1 MITTKL
7 INDMAPNKLLLVLI
21 ASLFFVS
28 NSKAQAF
35 DFNQGGFQE
44 ENYLVEL
51 PYENIRGKIVVTV
64 LVSGQ
69 PKRFILDTGAP
80 MAISERVYQEINPP
94 IFSKQEISDIN
105 NKKDSLV
112 IVLLNDLKLNNSL
125 ISGIPAVVIKDGILK
140 ECFDVDG
147 FIGSNAL
154 RNSVI
159 QFDSKSKIIRIA
171 SDISKLNISA
181 AKETDIV
188 LDRQSSPILKIK
200 IGKNISEMLIFDS
213 GADEF
218 YSMSN
223 ENLKKFKKAKGFEI
237 LAESDG
243 SNSIG
248 LYGVADNT
256 RTFRLAIP
264 SLIFNE
270 VEISDV
276 VAESHSDENSRIGA
290 KVLDY
295 GIFTIDYQK
304 RKSYFE
310 PFEQHLKSNEKFWTV
325 NPSFM
330 EGKLVVG
337 KIWTKEIKKMI
348 SIGDPIVSINGMSTA
363 GMTICDVLMKLSLDT
378 LMKATIEVK
387 TKSGQIETIE
397 IAKHPETSQ

>member
-1 MITTKL
+1 MIATKL

-21 ASLFFVS
+21 ASLFFVLD
-28 NSKAQAF
+28 SKAQAF

-51 PYENIRGKIVVTV
+51 PYENIRGKIVITV
-64 LVSGQ
+64 QVSGQ
-69 PKRFILDTGAP
+69 PKRFLLDTGAP
-80 MAISERVYQEINPP
+80 VAISERVYQEINPT
-94 IFSKQEISDIN
+94 ILSKQEISDVN
-105 NKKDSLV
+105 NKKDSLLV
-112 IVLLNDLKLNNSL
+112 VLLNDLKLNNSL
-125 ISGIPAVVIKDGILK
+125 LSGIPAVVIKESLFKD
-140 ECFDVDG
+140 CFDVDG
-147 FIGSNAL
+147 FLGSNAL
-154 RNSVI
+154 RNSVV
-159 QFDSKSKIIRIA
+159 QFDSKRKIIRIA
-171 SDISKLNISA
+171 NDISKLNIGA

-200 IGKNISEMLIFDS
+200 IGKNISEMLLFDS

-248 LYGVADNT
+248 LYGVANNT
-256 RTFRLAIP
+256 QTFRLVIP
-264 SLIFNE
+264 SLIFNDI
-270 VEISDV
+270 EISDV

-295 GIFTIDYQK
+295 GIFTIDYK
-304 RKSYFE
+304 KMKSYFE
-310 PFEQHLKSNEKFWTV
+310 PVEQPIKFREKYWTV
-325 NPSFM
+325 NPSFV

-337 KIWTKEIKKMI
+337 KIWAKEIKKMI
-348 SIGDPIVSINGMSTA
+348 SIGDPIVSINGMRTA

-378 LMKATIEVK
+378 LMKATIEVQ
-387 TKSGQIETIE
+387 TKSGKVQMVE
-397 IAKHPETSQ
+397 ISKN

>member
-1 MITTKL
+1 MVTTKL
-7 INDMAPNKLLLVLI
+7 INDMAPNKFLLVLI
-21 ASLFFVS
+21 ASLLFILS
-28 NSKAQAF
+28 SKAQVF
-35 DFNQGGFQE
+35 EFNQGGFQE

-51 PYENIRGKIVVTV
+51 PYENIRSKIIVTV
-64 LVSGQ
+64 EISGQ
-69 PKRFILDTGAP
+69 PKKFILDTGAP

-94 IFSKQEISDIN
+94 IFSKQEISDIH

-125 ISGIPAVVIKDGILK
+125 ISGIPAVVIQESILK
-140 ECFDVDG
+140 ECFNVDG

-171 SDISKLNISA
+171 SDVSKLNISA

-200 IGKNISEMLIFDS
+200 IGENISEMLIFDS

-264 SLIFNE
+264 SLIFNDIG
-270 VEISDV
+270 ISDV
-276 VAESHSDENSRIGA
+276 VAESHSDDNSRIGA

-295 GIFTIDYQK
+295 GIFTIDFK
-304 RKSYFE
+304 NKKSYFE
-310 PFEQHLKSNEKFWTV
+310 PFEQSLKFREKYWTV

-330 EGKLVVG
+330 DGKLVVG

-387 TKSGQIETIE
+387 TKSGQVETVE
-397 IAKHPETSQ
+397 ISKY

>member
-1 MITTKL
+1 MVTTKL
-7 INDMAPNKLLLVLI
+7 INDMAPNKFLLVLI
-21 ASLFFVS
+21 ASLLFILS
-28 NSKAQAF
+28 SKAQVF
-35 DFNQGGFQE
+35 EFNQGGFQE

-51 PYENIRGKIVVTV
+51 PYENIRSKIIVTV
-64 LVSGQ
+64 EISGQ
-69 PKRFILDTGAP
+69 PKKFILDTGAP

-94 IFSKQEISDIN
+94 IFSKQEISDIH

-125 ISGIPAVVIKDGILK
+125 ISGIPAVVIQESILK
-140 ECFDVDG
+140 ECFNVDG

-171 SDISKLNISA
+171 SDVSKLNISA

-200 IGKNISEMLIFDS
+200 IGENISEMLIFDS

-237 LAESDG
+237 LSKSDG

-256 RTFRLAIP
+256 QTFRLAIP
-264 SLIFNE
+264 SLIFNDI
-270 VEISDV
+270 EISDV
-276 VAESHSDENSRIGA
+276 VAESHSDDNSRIGA

-295 GIFTIDYQK
+295 GIFTIDFK
-304 RKSYFE
+304 NKKSYFE
-310 PFEQHLKSNEKFWTV
+310 PFEQSLKFREKYWTV

-330 EGKLVVG
+330 DGKLVVG

-387 TKSGQIETIE
+387 TKSGDVQTIE
-397 IAKHPETSQ
+397 IRKY

>member
-1 MITTKL
+1 MIKTKL
-7 INDMAPNKLLLVLI
+7 LNDMAPNKLLLVLI
-21 ASLFFVS
+21 ASLFFVLDT
-28 NSKAQAF
+28 KAQAF
-35 DFNQGGFQE
+35 DFNQGGFQD

-51 PYENIRGKIVVTV
+51 PYESIRGKIVVTV
-64 LVSGQ
+64 QVSGQ
-69 PKRFILDTGAP
+69 PKRFLLDTGAP
-80 MAISERVYQEINPP
+80 VAISERVYQEINPP
-94 IFSKQEISDIN
+94 ILSKQEISDIH
-105 NKKDSLV
+105 NKKDSLL
-112 IVLLNDLKLNNSL
+112 IVLLNDLKLDNSL
-125 ISGIPAVVIKDGILK
+125 ISGIPAVVIKESILK
-140 ECFDVDG
+140 ECFNVDG

-159 QFDSKSKIIRIA
+159 QFDSKRKIIRIA
-171 SDISKLNISA
+171 SDVSKLNISA
-181 AKETDIV
+181 AKGTDIV

-200 IGKNISEMLIFDS
+200 IGENVSEMLIFDS

-264 SLIFNE
+264 SLIFNDI
-270 VEISDV
+270 EINDV
-276 VAESHSDENSRIGA
+276 VAESHADENSRIGA

-295 GIFTIDYQK
+295 GIFTIDFK
-304 RKSYFE
+304 NRKSYFE
-310 PFEQHLKSNEKFWTV
+310 PFEQSLKFKEKYWTV

-330 EGKLVVG
+330 DGKLVVG
-337 KIWTKEIKKMI
+337 KIWPKEIKKMI

-363 GMTICDVLMKLSLDT
+363 GMTICDALMKSPLDT

-387 TKSGQIETIE
+387 TKSGDVKMVE
-397 IAKHPETSQ
+397 IVKN

>member
-1 MITTKL
+1 MFVRQIVITKL

-28 NSKAQAF
+28 NSKAQTF
-35 DFNQGGFQE
+35 GFNEGGFQE
-44 ENYLVEL
+44 ENYLIEL
-51 PYENIRGKIVVTV
+51 PYENIRSKIIITV
-64 LVSGQ
+64 EISGL
-69 PKRFILDTGAP
+69 PKRFLLDTGAP

-94 IFSKQEISDIN
+94 ILSKQEISDIH
-105 NKKDSLV
+105 NKKDSLL

-125 ISGIPAVVIKDGILK
+125 ISGIPTVVIKESILK
-140 ECFDVDG
+140 ECFNVDG
-147 FIGSNAL
+147 LIGSNAL

-171 SDISKLNISA
+171 SDISKLNIGA

-200 IGKNISEMLIFDS
+200 IGENISEMLIFDS

-237 LAESDG
+237 LAKSDG

-256 RTFRLAIP
+256 QTFRLVIP
-264 SLIFNE
+264 GFIFND

-276 VAESHSDENSRIGA
+276 VAETHSDENSRIGA

-295 GIFTIDYQK
+295 GILTIDYQK
-304 RKSYFE
+304 KKSYFE
-310 PFEQHLKSNEKFWTV
+310 PFEQPLKSNEKFWTV
-325 NPSFM
+325 NPSFT
-330 EGKLVVG
+330 EDKLVVG
-337 KIWTKEIKKMI
+337 KIWTKELKKKI
-348 SIGDPIVSINGMSTA
+348 SIGDHIVSINGISTE

-387 TKSGQIETIE
+387 TKSGQVQIVE
-397 IAKHPETSQ
+397 IVKN

>member
-1 MITTKL
+1 MFLRQMVTTKL
-7 INDMAPNKLLLVLI
+7 INDMAPNKFLLVLI
-21 ASLFFVS
+21 ASLLFILS
-28 NSKAQAF
+28 SKAQVF
-35 DFNQGGFQE
+35 EFNQGGFQE

-51 PYENIRGKIVVTV
+51 PYENIRSKIIVTV
-64 LVSGQ
+64 EISGQ
-69 PKRFILDTGAP
+69 PKKFILDTGAP

-94 IFSKQEISDIN
+94 IFSKQEISDIH

-125 ISGIPAVVIKDGILK
+125 ISGIPAVVIQESILK
-140 ECFDVDG
+140 ECFNVDG

-171 SDISKLNISA
+171 SDVSKLNISA

-200 IGKNISEMLIFDS
+200 IGENISEMLIFDS

-264 SLIFNE
+264 SLIFNDIG
-270 VEISDV
+270 ISDV
-276 VAESHSDENSRIGA
+276 VAESHSDDNSRIGA

-295 GIFTIDYQK
+295 GIFTIDFK
-304 RKSYFE
+304 NKKSYFE
-310 PFEQHLKSNEKFWTV
+310 PFEQSLKFREKYWTV

-330 EGKLVVG
+330 DGKLVVG

-387 TKSGQIETIE
+387 TKSGQVETVE
-397 IAKHPETSQ
+397 ISKY

>member
-1 MITTKL
+1 LFLRQMVTTKL
-7 INDMAPNKLLLVLI
+7 INDMAPNKFLLVLI
-21 ASLFFVS
+21 ASLLFILS
-28 NSKAQAF
+28 SKAQVF
-35 DFNQGGFQE
+35 EFNQGGFQE

-51 PYENIRGKIVVTV
+51 PYENIRSKIIVTV
-64 LVSGQ
+64 EISGQ
-69 PKRFILDTGAP
+69 PKKFILDTGAP

-94 IFSKQEISDIN
+94 IFSKQEISDIH

-125 ISGIPAVVIKDGILK
+125 ISGIPAVVIQESILK
-140 ECFDVDG
+140 ECFNVDG

-171 SDISKLNISA
+171 SDVSKLNISA

-200 IGKNISEMLIFDS
+200 IGENISEMLIFDS

-264 SLIFNE
+264 SLIFNDIG
-270 VEISDV
+270 ISDV
-276 VAESHSDENSRIGA
+276 VAESHSDDNSRIGA

-295 GIFTIDYQK
+295 GIFTIDFK
-304 RKSYFE
+304 NKKSYFE
-310 PFEQHLKSNEKFWTV
+310 PFEQSLKFREKYWTV

-330 EGKLVVG
+330 DGKLVVG

-387 TKSGQIETIE
+387 TKSGDVQTVE
-397 IAKHPETSQ
+397 IRKY

>member
-1 MITTKL
+1 
-7 INDMAPNKLLLVLI
+7 MAPNKLLLVLI
-21 ASLFFVS
+21 ASLLFIL
-28 NSKAQAF
+28 NIKAQAF

-44 ENYLVEL
+44 ENYLIEL

-64 LVSGQ
+64 QVSGQ
-69 PKRFILDTGAP
+69 PKRFLLDTGAP
-80 MAISERVYQEINPP
+80 VAISERVYQEINPP
-94 IFSKQEISDIN
+94 ILSKQEIFDIH

-112 IVLLNDLKLNNSL
+112 IVLLNDLKLDNSL
-125 ISGIPAVVIKDGILK
+125 ISGMPAVVIKESLLK
-140 ECFDVDG
+140 ECFNVDG

-154 RNSVI
+154 RSSVI

-171 SDISKLNISA
+171 SDISKLNIGA
-181 AKETDIV
+181 AKGADII

-200 IGKNISEMLIFDS
+200 IGENISEMLIFDS

-223 ENLKKFKKAKGFEI
+223 ENLKKFKKAKGFKI

-248 LYGVADNT
+248 LYGVAGNT
-256 RTFRLAIP
+256 LTFRLAIP

-270 VEISDV
+270 IEISDV
-276 VAESHSDENSRIGA
+276 LAESDPDQNSRIGA

-295 GIFTIDYQK
+295 GIFTIDYK
-304 RKSYFE
+304 TRKSYFE
-310 PFEQHLKSNEKFWTV
+310 PFEQPLKFREKYWTV
-325 NPSFM
+325 NPSFV

-337 KIWTKEIKKMI
+337 KIWAKEIKKLI
-348 SIGDPIVSINGMSTA
+348 SIGDPIVSINGMRTEA
-363 GMTICDVLMKLSLDT
+363 MTICDVLMKLPLDT

-387 TKSGQIETIE
+387 TKSGDVQIVE
-397 IAKHPETSQ
+397 IAKY